1 MQETQTQPKQTKI
14 PQQIGE
20 TKSCIHEFR
29 KQKISNLKYDSRY
42 FQNSTR
48 LERSK
53 IFTESIT
60 TKKKKKREKKKGR
73 KIRV

>member
-14 PQQIGE
+14 PQQIGK

-53 IFTESIT
+53 IFT

-73 KIRV
+73 KIRA